1 MIVVRIWTILAPDH
15 TIFNIKVWISFTITI
30 AFALIFVFSS
40 PIYTLTFA
48 ISRPRR
54 ISLLS
59 VSIFWIIIFFIF
71 PSCSGVSIHLIIP
84 LLLSSLVTL
93 SASTFHAP
101 AVFDFHKLLQGMIML
116 FDLILN
122 MIDHFLLHFV
132 ELLDLLCRFQG
143 LRLLLQNLLH
153 LGFQIIFLVIFELVH
168 AFFQFL
174 SF

>member
-59 VSIFWIIIFFIF
+59 VSIFWIIIFIIF
-71 PSCSGVSIHLIIP
+71 PSCSGVSIHYRNNEKVLI
-84 LLLSSLVTL
+84 SL
-93 SASTFHAP
+93 P
-101 AVFDFHKLLQGMIML
+101 
-116 FDLILN
+116 
-122 MIDHFLLHFV
+122 
-132 ELLDLLCRFQG
+132 
-143 LRLLLQNLLH
+143 
-153 LGFQIIFLVIFELVH
+153 
-168 AFFQFL
+168 
-174 SF
+174 